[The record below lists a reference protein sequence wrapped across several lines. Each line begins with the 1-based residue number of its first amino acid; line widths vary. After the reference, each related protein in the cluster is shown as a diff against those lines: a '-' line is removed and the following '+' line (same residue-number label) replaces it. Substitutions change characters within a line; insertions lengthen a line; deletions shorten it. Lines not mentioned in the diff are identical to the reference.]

1 MLGMKLYWQER
12 CKVKV
17 MDPIAYVMDAYM
29 YKPRS
34 KSPKKWIP
42 QLGLDLTDKKILLSS
57 TE

>member
-1 MLGMKLYWQER
+1 MKLHWQER

-29 YKPRS
+29 YKPRR

-42 QLGLDLTDKKILLSS
+42 QLGLYLTDKKILLSS